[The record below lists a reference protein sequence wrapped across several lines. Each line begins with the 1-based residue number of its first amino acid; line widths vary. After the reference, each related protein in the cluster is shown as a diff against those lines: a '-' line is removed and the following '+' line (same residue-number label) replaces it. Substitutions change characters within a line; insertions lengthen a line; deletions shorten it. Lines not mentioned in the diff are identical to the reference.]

1 MNFSE
6 IASFEVFH
14 DHPWPWITFDASGA
28 ACFAF
33 ASAKDRI
40 GSRRLEADH
49 IVVGPS
55 FTLPTG
61 LALGDVQGFSIA
73 SSGAQLAV
81 VGTID
86 GASHLVVLGEKGESR
101 RTPLESLAGAG
112 FTARATAFDRSGE
125 RLWISAESEAE
136 TVILLVDAASHE
148 RIGAATSARFPPPAM
163 HELYLH
169 LQDDAIL
176 LLAACGE
183 DGTFARVA
191 GWSGGGVEAI
201 ATTLDDGGIA
211 AGFVGFSADGARVH
225 LAEADE
231 LRTHSWP
238 GLAELSSVE
247 LADDF
252 MSSFSGVLLGE
263 RIFIDGEDAETHED
277 AAMLFDRS
285 ATVGALLPE
294 PVPTGMWA
302 GRLGSD
308 LLVTVESKGEPARGR
323 VLRIGREFS

>member
-14 DHPWPWITFDASGA
+14 EKLSWPWITFDATGRRFV
-28 ACFAF
+28 FAE
-33 ASAKDRI
+33 AQDRL
-40 GSRRLEADH
+40 GSRLVEEDR
-49 IVVGPS
+49 VVDGPS
-55 FTLPTG
+55 FALPEGMG
-61 LALGDVQGFSIA
+61 LAALHGFAIA
-73 SSGAQLAV
+73 PSGEKLAV
-81 VGTID
+81 VGLVD
-86 GASHLVVLGEKGESR
+86 GASCVTVLGAHGGSR
-101 RTPLESLAGAG
+101 RTSLETLAGPG
-112 FTARATAFDRSGE
+112 FTARAVTFDRSGE
-125 RLWISAESEAE
+125 RVWIAAESEAE
-136 TVILLVDAASHE
+136 TAIVLVDVTSHE
-148 RIGAATSARFPPPAM
+148 RVGISRTAAFPPPAM

-169 LQDDAIL
+169 PQDDAVL

-191 GWSGGGVEAI
+191 GWAGEGVDRIPTA
-201 ATTLDDGGIA
+201 LDDGGIP
-211 AGFVGFSADGARVH
+211 AGFVGFSADVTRVH

-238 GLAELSSVE
+238 GLDELSSVE

-252 MSSFSGVLLGE
+252 MSSFSGIVLGE
-263 RIFIDGEDAETHED
+263 RIFVDGEDAETHED

-308 LLVTVESKGEPARGR
+308 LLVTVESKGEPVRGR
-323 VLRIGREFS
+323 VLRIGRQ

>member
-61 LALGDVQGFSIA
+61 LALGDVLGFSIA

>member
-6 IASFEVFH
+6 IASFEAFH
-14 DHPWPWITFDASGA
+14 DLSWPWITFDASGS

-33 ASAKDRI
+33 ASAKDQF
-40 GSRRLEADH
+40 GSRRLEGDR
-49 IVVGPS
+49 IVEGPS
-55 FTLPTG
+55 FTLPAD
-61 LALGDVQGFSIA
+61 LALADVHGFSIA

-86 GASHLVVLGEKGESR
+86 GTSHLVVLGEKGESR
-101 RTPLESLAGAG
+101 RTPLETLAGAG

-125 RLWISAESEAE
+125 RLWISAESETE

-148 RIGAATSARFPPPAM
+148 RIGAATSAHFPPPAM

-201 ATTLDDGGIA
+201 ATTLDDGGIP

>member
-14 DHPWPWITFDASGA
+14 EKLSWPWITFDASGRR
-28 ACFAF
+28 FAF
-33 ASAKDRI
+33 AAAKDRV
-40 GSRRLEADH
+40 GSRLVEGDH
-49 IVVGPS
+49 TVDGPS
-55 FTLPTG
+55 FALPEG
-61 LALGDVQGFSIA
+61 MDLAELHGFSIA
-73 SSGAQLAV
+73 SSGEQLAV
-81 VGTID
+81 VGILD
-86 GASHLVVLGEKGESR
+86 GASSLVVLGKGGDSR
-101 RTPLESLAGAG
+101 RTSLETLAGQG
-112 FTARATAFDRSGE
+112 FTARAITFDRSGE
-125 RLWISAESEAE
+125 RVWIAAESETE
-136 TVILLVDAASHE
+136 TALVLVDVISQERVGISRTAA
-148 RIGAATSARFPPPAM
+148 FPPPAT

-169 LQDDAIL
+169 PQDDAVL

-191 GWSGGGVEAI
+191 GWAGEAVERIPTA
-201 ATTLDDGGIA
+201 LDDGGIP
-211 AGFVGFSADGARVH
+211 AGFVGFSADVTRVH

-238 GLAELSSVE
+238 GLEELSSVE

-252 MSSFSGVLLGE
+252 MSSFSGIILGE
-263 RIFIDGEDAETHED
+263 RIFVDGEDAETHDD

-285 ATVGALLPE
+285 ATVGTLLPE

-323 VLRIGREFS
+323 VLRIGRQ

>member
-6 IASFEVFH
+6 VASFEVFH
-14 DHPWPWITFDASGA
+14 DLSWPWITFDAGGQR
-28 ACFAF
+28 FAF
-33 ASAKDRI
+33 AATKDRI
-40 GSRRLEADH
+40 GSRRLDGDAIAE
-49 IVVGPS
+49 GPS
-55 FTLPTG
+55 FTLPAG
-61 LALGDVQGFSIA
+61 LRLADVHGFSIA

-81 VGTID
+81 VGVID
-86 GASHLVVLGEKGESR
+86 GVSHLVVLGEQGESR
-101 RTPLESLAGAG
+101 RTPLETLTGAG

-125 RLWISAESEAE
+125 RLWISAESETE
-136 TVILLVDAASHE
+136 TVILLIDAASHE
-148 RIGAATSARFPPPAM
+148 RVGAATSAHFPPPAT

-169 LQDDAIL
+169 VQDDAIL

-191 GWSGGGVEAI
+191 GWSGGGVETI
-201 ATTLDDGGIA
+201 ATTLDDGGVP

-238 GLAELSSVE
+238 GLAELSSIE

-252 MSSFSGVLLGE
+252 MSSFSGIVLGE
-263 RIFIDGEDAETHED
+263 RILIDGEDAETHED

-323 VLRIGREFS
+323 VLRIGRESS